1 MLIICRLGVVTFPK
15 LNMLLKPRFFD
26 KFSLDKELC
35 SKVGHVGHE
44 QGKLLPCTAGKEN
57 LSIQANVVNLSRKRC
72 GGRHV
77 HCTHEQVKLLWKLS
91 KKTWSCAEVNKCSV
105 AKFSYTVKLYCQ
117 LVVAR
122 AIPEALNSAS

>member
-44 QGKLLPCTAGKEN
+44 QGKLLLCTAGKEN
-57 LSIQANVVNLSRKRC
+57 LSIQANVVNIVVKENLSS
-72 GGRHV
+72 H
-77 HCTHEQVKLLWKLS
+77 THEQTKLIKETLRGKTCSLYTRASKTTMEVVK
-91 KKTWSCAEVNKCSV
+91 EN
-105 AKFSYTVKLYCQ
+105 
-117 LVVAR
+117 LVVCGG
-122 AIPEALNSAS
+122 